1 MGVSVAP
8 WDLAAR
14 GEVWGRW
21 AIDYIN
27 AVREAPGMREQID
40 EARAK
45 GQRAK

>member
-14 GEVWGRW
+14 AECWGVW

-27 AVREAPGMREQID
+27 AVREAPVMRQQID